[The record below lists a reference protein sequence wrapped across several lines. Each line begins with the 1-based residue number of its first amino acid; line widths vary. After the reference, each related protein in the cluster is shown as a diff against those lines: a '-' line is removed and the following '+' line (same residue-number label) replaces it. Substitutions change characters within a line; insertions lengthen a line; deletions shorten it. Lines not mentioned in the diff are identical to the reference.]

1 MRALIAALAAACV
14 AVPAGAGVEIPADC
28 FQNGFAIGC
37 QAYTFKE
44 YSLFEAIDKT
54 KQAGGKVIELYPD
67 QKLSVQEPMAKFS
80 HNSKKNMRDKVK
92 AKLKKEGIIA
102 VNYGVVNIPK
112 DEAEARKVFEF
123 AKDMGLYGITTE
135 SDGSID
141 TIEKLVK
148 EFDIRVGYHEHARRP
163 NDPNYRVW
171 DPKYIAALV
180 KDRDPRIGACA
191 DTGHW
196 QRSGLKPVECL
207 KILEGRIISVHLK
220 DLNQFGED
228 KAHDVHWGK
237 GKGDVPGV
245 LAELKRQGLKGN
257 ISVEY
262 EYNWKNNVEDAKDC
276 IEYVRNW
283 KP

>member
-1 MRALIAALAAACV
+1 
-14 AVPAGAGVEIPADC
+14 
-28 FQNGFAIGC
+28 
-37 QAYTFKE
+37 
-44 YSLFEAIDKT
+44 
-54 KQAGGKVIELYPD
+54 
-67 QKLSVQEPMAKFS
+67 VQEPKAKFD

-92 AKLKKEGIIA
+92 AKLKQEGIVA
-102 VNYGVVNIPK
+102 VNYGVVGIPK
-112 DEAEARKVFEF
+112 EEAEARKIFEF

-141 TIEKLVK
+141 TIEKMVK
-148 EFDIRVGYHEHARRP
+148 EFDIRVGYHEHARQP
-163 NDPNYRVW
+163 NNPSYKVW
-171 DPKYIAALV
+171 DPKYIAGLV

-220 DLNQFGED
+220 DLNQFGEV

-257 ISVEY
+257 VSVEY
-262 EYNWKNNVEDAKDC
+262 EYNWKNNVEDATDC
-276 IEYVRNW
+276 IQYVRNW